1 MGKAL
6 VIVESPAKARTIS
19 GLLGPDFIV
28 ESSIG
33 HIRDLPRGADEV
45 PAAYKGE
52 NWARLGVDVDNGFK
66 PLYVVS
72 ASKKSV
78 VANLKR
84 LLKDADEL
92 YLATDE
98 DREGESIAWHLFE
111 VLSPTVPVK
120 RMVFHEITPEAIT
133 RAVEE
138 WRELDRR
145 LVDAQEAR
153 RILDRLYGYEVSPVL
168 WRKVMPRLS
177 AGRVQ
182 SVATR
187 MVVERERARM
197 RFHSATWWGIE
208 GTFSHTQADEAPPPF
223 GATLV
228 SLGGTAVAT
237 GKDFNEDGEQT
248 SKGQVRV
255 LAEDEATSV
264 ASSLAGQSF
273 TVSAVTERPFRR
285 SPAAPF
291 MTSTLQ
297 QEAGRKLRFSAQR
310 AMQVAQRL
318 YEQGYITYMRTDS
331 TTLSEQ
337 ALTAARSQAREMYG
351 DAYVPDTPRRY
362 ERKVKNAQEAHEAI
376 RPAGETFRTPEQA
389 ARSLTGDELHL
400 YDLIWKR
407 TVASQMND
415 ATGTSAQIR
424 LVSEVPAGG
433 PGNIAAGEVAE
444 FSASGRVIAFPG
456 FLRAYVEGQDDPDAE
471 LADREVVLPALVVG
485 DVVEGT
491 AFEPGS
497 HTTQPPARYTEASL
511 VKAMEELGVGRP
523 STYASVIATILD
535 RGYVWKKGTALVP
548 SFTAFAVV
556 GLLERYFGELVDYG
570 FTASMEDDLDSIA
583 SGREES
589 LPWLS
594 RFYFGTAS
602 PGVTLPGGNDGATL
616 GLKAS
621 VAAHLGDIDARE
633 INSILIGAGADGV
646 PIVARVGRYGPYL
659 QRGDDRASLPDDMAP
674 DELTVAR
681 SEELAGRAHQR
692 PCPRRRPRDGSR
704 RLRQGRPLR
713 ALRPA
718 RRSGRGFWVSLGQA
732 THLVPLL
739 HHGPGHA
746 HLRAGSRAAQDP
758 AHRRDRPRDRRGGGR
773 PQRQVRPLPEEG
785 DRHPQP
791 HQRGPDLQRDV
802 ARGPGALRPAQ
813 ATPRPHGGGSA
824 TRTGGRPGVGTACRG
839 QRRTLRAVCDRRDDE
854 RLSAQGRR
862 RRVDHHRTGVRA
874 PGRTAGRRA
883 PPHARRRAGRRR
895 PPRRPEAP
903 RRRRPRRRRPGPRRP
918 VAPRR
923 PPRRQP
929 GRRRRLWHRGPQR
942 TRYFSNRSD
951 VAPRGRLLALEGID
965 GCGKS
970 TQARALAGALGAR
983 LTHEPGA
990 TVLGAELRRLL
1001 LAPDSPSVSLRAEA
1015 LLMAA
1020 DRAEHLALVVE
1031 PALAAGE
1038 WVVSDRFSGSTLAY
1052 QGYGRG
1058 LETAELGQLIAYA
1071 TSGLSADLSIL
1082 VDVPVAVAAARLGAA
1097 APDRLERL
1105 GPAFAQRVRDGFLS
1119 LAADDPA
1126 HWAVV
1131 DGTTDPAALATR
1143 ILAIVYERLGRPSP
1157 LEGTP

>member
-6 VIVESPAKARTIS
+6 VIVESPAKARTIG

-52 NWARLGVDVDNGFK
+52 GWARLGVDVDNGFK

-120 RMVFHEITPEAIT
+120 RMVFHEITPEAIA

-138 WRELDRR
+138 WRDLDRR

-197 RFHSATWWGIE
+197 RFHSATWWGID
-208 GTFSHTQADEAPPPF
+208 GTFTNAAAPAPF
-223 GATLV
+223 GAALI
-228 SLGGTAVAT
+228 SLGGTTVAT
-237 GKDFNEDGEQT
+237 GKDFNDDGVQT
-248 SKGQVRV
+248 SKGTVRV
-255 LAEDEATSV
+255 LVEEEATAV
-264 ASSLAGQSF
+264 ASALAGQSF

-318 YEQGYITYMRTDS
+318 YEQGFITYMRTDS
-331 TTLSEQ
+331 TTLSDQ
-337 ALTAARSQAREMYG
+337 ALTAARTQAREMYG

-376 RPAGETFRTPEQA
+376 RPAGESFRTPEQA
-389 ARSLTGDELHL
+389 GRALSGDELRL
-400 YDLIWKR
+400 YELVWMR
-407 TVASQMND
+407 TVASQMTD

-424 LVSEVPAGG
+424 LVSDVPATLSDGG
-433 PGNIAAGEVAE
+433 PNTVAVGEAAE

-456 FLRAYVEGQDDPDAE
+456 FLRAYVEGNDDPDAD
-471 LADREVVLPALVVG
+471 LADREVVLPALAVG

-556 GLLERYFGELVDYG
+556 GLLERYFGDLVDYG
-570 FTASMEDDLDSIA
+570 FTASMEDDLDEIA

-594 RFYFGTAS
+594 RFYFGTS
-602 PGVTLPGGNDGATL
+602 TPGVSELAGVATGGAADGKTTNGTTNGAGGGKAL

-633 INSILIGAGADGV
+633 INSIPIGEGSDGV

-659 QRGDDRASLPDDMAP
+659 QHGDERASLPDDMCP

-681 SEELAGRAHQR
+681 SEELLAAPTNDRVLGSDPETGLDVSVKAGRFGPYVQLGDAGEGAAK
-692 PCPRRRPRDGSR
+692 PRTS
-704 RLRQGRPLR
+704 
-713 ALRPA
+713 
-718 RRSGRGFWVSLGQA
+718 SLFS
-732 THLVPLL
+732 TM
-739 HHGPGHA
+739 
-746 HLRAGSRAAQDP
+746 DP
-758 AHRRDRPRDRRGGGR
+758 ATLTLEQALELLRIPRTVGADPESGEEVVAHNGKFGPYLKKGTDTRSLASED
-773 PQRQVRPLPEEG
+773 QILTVTLPE
-785 DRHPQP
+785 
-791 HQRGPDLQRDV
+791 
-802 ARGPGALRPAQ
+802 AQ
-813 ATPRPHGGGSA
+813 ALFAQPK
-824 TRTGGRPGVGTACRG
+824 
-839 QRRTLRAVCDRRDDE
+839 QRR
-854 RLSAQGRR
+854 
-862 RRVDHHRTGVRA
+862 
-874 PGRTAGRRA
+874 GRTAA
-883 PPHARRRAGRRR
+883 PPLR
-895 PPRRPEAP
+895 E
-903 RRRRPRRRRPGPRRP
+903 
-918 VAPRR
+918 
-923 PPRRQP
+923 
-929 GRRRRLWHRGPQR
+929 
-942 TRYFSNRSD
+942 
-951 VAPRGRLLALEGID
+951 
-965 GCGKS
+965 
-970 TQARALAGALGAR
+970 LGA
-983 LTHEPGA
+983 
-990 TVLGAELRRLL
+990 
-1001 LAPDSPSVSLRAEA
+1001 
-1015 LLMAA
+1015 
-1020 DRAEHLALVVE
+1020 
-1031 PALAAGE
+1031 
-1038 WVVSDRFSGSTLAY
+1038 
-1052 QGYGRG
+1052 
-1058 LETAELGQLIAYA
+1058 
-1071 TSGLSADLSIL
+1071 
-1082 VDVPVAVAAARLGAA
+1082 
-1097 APDRLERL
+1097 
-1105 GPAFAQRVRDGFLS
+1105 
-1119 LAADDPA
+1119 DPA
-1126 HWAVV
+1126 TQLPVV
-1131 DGTTDPAALATR
+1131 VKEGRFGPYVTDGTTNASLRKGDVVESISMERASELLAERRAAGPSTRKKAGAKKAGGAKKATKK
-1143 ILAIVYERLGRPSP
+1143 AAGAKKSAGAAKKATKKAAGAKKSAGAKKAAAERAVP
-1157 LEGTP
+1157 LEPF